1 MQDLFAQYIGDG
13 ESNCGKLIEFFA
25 LEACGLISG
34 FYVSDW
40 SILYVVVAATAI
52 LLTLSG
58 LAWGA
63 YCALAPTLKSTPPPK
78 RLQRRKASYS
88 LLGSHEEDETSMTKG

>member
-1 MQDLFAQYIGDG
+1 VPLVF
-13 ESNCGKLIEFFA
+13 
-25 LEACGLISG
+25 
-34 FYVSDW
+34 SDW

-52 LLTLSG
+52 LLSLSG

-63 YCALAPTLKSTPPPK
+63 YCALAPSLKSTPPPK

-88 LLGSHEEDETSMTKG
+88 LLGSHEEDETSMTKSKH